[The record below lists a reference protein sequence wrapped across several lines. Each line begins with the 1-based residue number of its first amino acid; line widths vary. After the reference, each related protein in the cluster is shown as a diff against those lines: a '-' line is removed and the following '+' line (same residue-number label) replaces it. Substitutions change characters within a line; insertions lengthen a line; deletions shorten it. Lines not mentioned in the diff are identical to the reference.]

1 MKLKVAGAE
10 LVFDVRGDGSDLLFL
25 HAFPLGLAM
34 WEAQAEALEGSH
46 RVIRFDAR
54 GFGGSP
60 PGDGLLTMERIA
72 DDAAA
77 LLDHLGVSR
86 AAVCGLS
93 MGGYA
98 AFAMVRRH
106 ADRLRG
112 LVLADTRSAADTP
125 ESRQNRSAL
134 AEKVLKAGAGAAA
147 DAFVPKLLGETTH
160 RERRGLVARLRE
172 VVMRNPPRGIAD
184 ALAGLAAPGRFGADA
199 ARDPRPHAG
208 PVRGRGRPHPALR
221 RRGAAA
227 GDRGQ
232 PARDDRAGR
241 TPREPGEPRGFQ
253 RLAAT
258 LPGGPGLSVSAAAV
272 RRVGTVST

>member
-1 MKLKVAGAE
+1 MKMKVAGGE
-10 LVFDVRGDGSDLLFL
+10 LAFDVRGDGPDVLFL
-25 HAFPLGLAM
+25 HAFPLGFTM
-34 WEAQAEALEGSH
+34 WDEQAAALEGSH
-46 RVIRFDAR
+46 CVIRFDAR

-86 AAVCGLS
+86 AVVCGLS

-106 ADRLRG
+106 ADRLSG

-125 ESRQNRSAL
+125 ESRENRSAL
-134 AEKVLKAGAGAAA
+134 AEKVLKEGPGAAA

-160 RERRGLVARLRE
+160 RERPGLVARVRE

-184 ALAGLAAPGRFGADA
+184 ALAGLAARADS
-199 ARDPRPHAG
+199 G
-208 PVRGRGRPHPALR
+208 PTLREIRVPTLVLCGDEDVLTPPSDAEALR
-221 RRGAAA
+221 DGIA
-227 GDRGQ
+227 GSRLETI
-232 PARDDRAGR
+232 ARAGH
-241 TPREPGEPRGFQ
+241 
-253 RLAAT
+253 LANLENPDAFNAS
-258 LPGGPGLSVSAAAV
+258 L
-272 RRVGTVST
+272 RRFLADLG